1 MRNPSQSA
9 LGAWSGGRFIHFG
22 EEIEEQRLVEL
33 LRPGNGIDTLIT
45 ADAYGAGGADLIVGQ
60 ALEVLPRED
69 YCLVGA
75 VGHDFY
81 DGERKGAKGFQRFT
95 DSELRGPDQY
105 ASYLRMATERSL
117 ERCGVDHFDLLLL
130 HNPDRTG
137 YTSEVVWKAMAQ
149 LREEGLTG
157 KIGVAPGPAN
167 GFTLDIIDCFERFGE
182 MIDWAMVIL
191 NPFEPWPSRLVL
203 PAAERYD
210 VSLIARVVD
219 YGGIFHGDVAP
230 GHDFPET
237 DHRRYRPGDW
247 VESGSAKLDQLRP
260 IAERHGLTPLQLA
273 CQWTLAQ
280 PMVRCVAPTLIQE
293 GGEDARAI
301 EEKRAELAAL
311 PSEILLTA
319 EEIDEIN
326 AVGENAGC
334 MTLKGA
340 APDYEGDPVADQ
352 WPLDEQLLKLAA
364 RWEIDPEAQLR
375 LLHA

>member
-45 ADAYGAGGADLIVGQ
+45 ADAYGAGGADEIVCQ
-60 ALEVLPRED
+60 ALAGLPRAD

-81 DGERKGAKGFQRFT
+81 DGERRGAKGFQRFT
-95 DSELRGPDQY
+95 DAELRGPDQY

-157 KIGVAPGPAN
+157 QIGVAPGPAN

-293 GGEDARAI
+293 GGEGARAI
-301 EEKRAELAAL
+301 EEKRAELAAV
-311 PSEILLTA
+311 PSEIVLTDD
-319 EEIDEIN
+319 EIAEIN

>member
-33 LRPGNGIDTLIT
+33 LRPGNGIDTVIT
-45 ADAYGAGGADLIVGQ
+45 ADAYGAGAADEIVCQ
-60 ALEVLPRED
+60 ALGGVARED

-81 DGERKGAKGFQRFT
+81 EGERRGAKGFQRFT
-95 DSELRGPDQY
+95 DAELRGPDQY

-167 GFTLDIIDCFERFGE
+167 GFTLDMIDCFERFGE

-280 PMVRCVAPTLIQE
+280 TMVRCVAPTLIQE

-311 PSEILLTA
+311 PAEIVLTA
-319 EEIDEIN
+319 EEIAEIN
-326 AVGENAGC
+326 SVGENAGC

-352 WPLDEQLLKLAA
+352 WPLDEQLVKLAA

>member
-45 ADAYGAGGADLIVGQ
+45 AAAYGSGAADEIVCQSLSG
-60 ALEVLPRED
+60 AARED

-81 DGERKGAKGFQRFT
+81 EGERRGAKGFQRFT
-95 DSELRGPDQY
+95 DAELRGPDQY

-117 ERCGVDHFDLLLL
+117 ERCGVDHLDLLLL
-130 HNPDRTG
+130 HNPDRIG

-230 GHDFPET
+230 GHDFPDT

-247 VESGSAKLDQLRP
+247 VESGSVKLDQLRP

-280 PMVRCVAPTLIQE
+280 TMVRCVAPTLIQE
-293 GGEDARAI
+293 GGEGARAI

-311 PSEILLTA
+311 PAEIVLTDD
-319 EEIDEIN
+319 EIAEIN

-340 APDYEGDPVADQ
+340 APDYDGDPVADQ

>member
-1 MRNPSQSA
+1 MRNPGKTA
-9 LGAWSGGRFIHFG
+9 LGSWSGGRFMHFG
-22 EEIEEQRLVEL
+22 EELEEQRLIDL

-45 ADAYGAGGADLIVGQ
+45 ADAYGAGGADEIVCQ
-60 ALEVLPRED
+60 SLEGVRRDD

-95 DSELRGPDQY
+95 DAALRGSDQY
-105 ASYLRMATERSL
+105 ASYLRMATEKSL
-117 ERCGVDHFDLLLL
+117 ERCGVDNFDLLLL
-130 HNPDRTG
+130 HNPDRVG
-137 YTSEVVWKAMAQ
+137 YSSEVVWNAMAQ
-149 LREEGLTG
+149 LREEGLAG
-157 KIGVAPGPAN
+157 SIGVAPGPAN

-203 PAAERYD
+203 PAAEKYD
-210 VSLIARVVD
+210 ISLIARVVD
-219 YGGIFHGDVAP
+219 YGGIFHGDVGP
-230 GHDFPET
+230 GHQFGES
-237 DHRRYRPGDW
+237 DHRCFRPGDW
-247 VESGSAKLDQLRP
+247 VEAGSAKLDRLRP

-280 PMVRCVAPTLIQE
+280 PMVRCVAPTMIQE
-293 GGEDARAI
+293 IGPDARPV

-311 PSEILLTA
+311 PSEILLSA
-319 EEIDEIN
+319 DEIDEIS

-340 APDYEGDPVADQ
+340 SPVYEGDPVADQ
-352 WPLDEQLLKLAA
+352 WPLDEQLQQLAA
-364 RWEIDPEAQLR
+364 RWEIDPDKQLR
-375 LLHA
+375 LLEA

>member
-1 MRNPSQSA
+1 MRNPGKTA
-9 LGAWSGGRFIHFG
+9 LGSWSGGRFMHFG
-22 EEIEEQRLVEL
+22 EELEEQRLIDL

-45 ADAYGAGGADLIVGQ
+45 ADAYGAGGADEIVCQ
-60 ALEVLPRED
+60 SLEGVRRDD

-95 DSELRGPDQY
+95 DAALRGSDQY
-105 ASYLRMATERSL
+105 ASYLRMATEKSL
-117 ERCGVDHFDLLLL
+117 ERCGVDNFDLLLL
-130 HNPDRTG
+130 HNPDRVG
-137 YTSEVVWKAMAQ
+137 YSSEVVWNAMAQ
-149 LREEGLTG
+149 LREEGLAG
-157 KIGVAPGPAN
+157 SIGVAPGPAN

-203 PAAERYD
+203 PAAEKFD
-210 VSLIARVVD
+210 ISLIARVVD
-219 YGGIFHGDVAP
+219 YGGIFHGDVGP
-230 GHDFPET
+230 GHQFGES
-237 DHRRYRPGDW
+237 DHRCFRPGDW
-247 VESGSAKLDQLRP
+247 VEAGSAKLDRLRP

-280 PMVRCVAPTLIQE
+280 PMVRCVAPTMIQE
-293 GGEDARAI
+293 IGPDARPV

-311 PSEILLTA
+311 PNEILLSA
-319 EEIDEIN
+319 DEIDEIS

-340 APDYEGDPVADQ
+340 SPVYEGDPVADQ
-352 WPLDEQLLKLAA
+352 WPLDEQLQQLAA
-364 RWEIDPEAQLR
+364 RWEIDPDTQLR
-375 LLHA
+375 LLEA

>member
-1 MRNPSQSA
+1 M
-9 LGAWSGGRFIHFG
+9 HFG
-22 EEIEEQRLVEL
+22 EELDERRAAEL

-45 ADAYGAGGADLIVGQ
+45 ADTYGAGGADRLVGR
-60 ALEVLPRED
+60 ALEGLERSS
-69 YCLVGA
+69 YCLTGA

-81 DGERKGAKGFQRFT
+81 DGERQGAKGFQRFT
-95 DSELRGPDQY
+95 DPALRGPGQY
-105 ASYLRMATERSL
+105 ASYLRMATEQSL

-137 YTSEVVWKAMAQ
+137 FTSEVVWKAMAQ
-149 LREEGLTG
+149 LREEGLAG

-191 NPFEPWPSRLVL
+191 NPLEPWPSRLLL

-210 VSLIARVVD
+210 ISLIARVVD

-230 GHDFPET
+230 GHLFGEG
-237 DHRRYRPGDW
+237 DHRCFRKGDW
-247 VESGSAKLDQLRP
+247 VEAGSAKLDQLRP
-260 IAERHGLTPLQLA
+260 IAERHGLTALQLA

-280 PMVRCVAPTLIQE
+280 PQVRCVAPTLIQE
-293 GGEDARAI
+293 IGPDARPV

-311 PSEILLTA
+311 PAENVLTA
-319 EEIDEIN
+319 EEIEQIN
-326 AVGENAGC
+326 LVGDNAGC

-340 APDYEGDPVADQ
+340 APDYEGEPVADRWQ
-352 WPLDEQLLKLAA
+352 VDEPLRKLAA
-364 RWEIDPEAQLR
+364 RWQIDPDAQLQPIE
-375 LLHA
+375 H

>member
-1 MRNPSQSA
+1 MRNPGKTA
-9 LGAWSGGRFIHFG
+9 LGSWSGGRFMHFG
-22 EEIEEQRLVEL
+22 EELEEQRLIDL

-45 ADAYGAGGADLIVGQ
+45 ADAYGAGGADEIVCQ
-60 ALEVLPRED
+60 SLEGVRRDD

-95 DSELRGPDQY
+95 DAALRGSDQY
-105 ASYLRMATERSL
+105 ASYLRMATEKSL
-117 ERCGVDHFDLLLL
+117 ERCGVDNFDLLLL
-130 HNPDRTG
+130 HNPDRVG
-137 YTSEVVWKAMAQ
+137 YSSEVVWNAMAQ
-149 LREEGLTG
+149 LREEGLAG
-157 KIGVAPGPAN
+157 SIGVAPGPAN

-203 PAAERYD
+203 PAAEKFD

-219 YGGIFHGDVAP
+219 YGGIFHGDVGP
-230 GHDFPET
+230 GHQFGES
-237 DHRRYRPGDW
+237 DHRCFRPGDW
-247 VESGSAKLDQLRP
+247 VEAGSAKLDRLRP

-280 PMVRCVAPTLIQE
+280 PMVRCVAPTMIQE
-293 GGEDARAI
+293 IGPDARPV

-311 PSEILLTA
+311 PSEILLSA
-319 EEIDEIN
+319 DEIDEIS

-340 APDYEGDPVADQ
+340 SPVYEGDPVADQ
-352 WPLDEQLLKLAA
+352 WPLDEQLQQLAA
-364 RWEIDPEAQLR
+364 RWEIDPDKQLR
-375 LLHA
+375 LLEA

>member
-45 ADAYGAGGADLIVGQ
+45 ADAYGAGGADEIVCQSLGG
-60 ALEVLPRED
+60 VPRED

-81 DGERKGAKGFQRFT
+81 EGERRGAKGFQRFT
-95 DSELRGPDQY
+95 DAELRGPDQY

-130 HNPDRTG
+130 HNPDRIG
-137 YTSEVVWKAMAQ
+137 YTSEIVWKAMAQ

-219 YGGIFHGDVAP
+219 YGGIFHGDVGP

-247 VESGSAKLDQLRP
+247 VESGSAKLDELRP

-293 GGEDARAI
+293 GGEGARAI

-311 PSEILLTA
+311 PSEIVLTA

>member
-1 MRNPSQSA
+1 MKNPSQSA

-45 ADAYGAGGADLIVGQ
+45 ADAYGAGAADEIVCQSLSGV
-60 ALEVLPRED
+60 ARED

-81 DGERKGAKGFQRFT
+81 EGERRGAKGFQRFT
-95 DSELRGPDQY
+95 DAELRGPDQY

-117 ERCGVDHFDLLLL
+117 ERCGVDRFDLLLL
-130 HNPDRTG
+130 HNPDRIG

-247 VESGSAKLDQLRP
+247 VESGSAKLDRLRP

-280 PMVRCVAPTLIQE
+280 TMVRCVAPTLIQE
-293 GGEDARAI
+293 GGEGARAI

-311 PSEILLTA
+311 PAEIVLTDD
-319 EEIDEIN
+319 EIAEIN

-340 APDYEGDPVADQ
+340 APDYDGDPVADQ

>member
-45 ADAYGAGGADLIVGQ
+45 ADAYGAGAADEIVCQSLSGV
-60 ALEVLPRED
+60 ARED

-81 DGERKGAKGFQRFT
+81 EGERRGAKGFQRFT
-95 DSELRGPDQY
+95 DAELRGPDQY

-247 VESGSAKLDQLRP
+247 VESGSAKLDRLRP

-293 GGEDARAI
+293 GGKGARAI

-311 PSEILLTA
+311 PSEIVLTA
-319 EEIDEIN
+319 EEIAEIN

>member
-33 LRPGNGIDTLIT
+33 LRPGGGIDTLIT
-45 ADAYGAGGADLIVGQ
+45 ADAYGAGGADEIVCRSLSG
-60 ALEVLPRED
+60 VPRED

-81 DGERKGAKGFQRFT
+81 DGERRGAKGFQRFT
-95 DSELRGPDQY
+95 DAELRGPDQY

-247 VESGSAKLDQLRP
+247 VESGSAKLDRLRP
-260 IAERHGLTPLQLA
+260 IAERHGLTTLQLA

-280 PMVRCVAPTLIQE
+280 SMVRCVAPTLIQE
-293 GGEDARAI
+293 GGEGARAL
-301 EEKRAELAAL
+301 EEKRAELAAV
-311 PSEILLTA
+311 PSEIVLTDD
-319 EEIDEIN
+319 EIAEIN

>member
-33 LRPGNGIDTLIT
+33 LRPGNGIDTVIT
-45 ADAYGAGGADLIVGQ
+45 ADAYGAGAADEIVCQ
-60 ALEVLPRED
+60 ALTGVPRED

-81 DGERKGAKGFQRFT
+81 EGERRGAKGFQRFT
-95 DSELRGPDQY
+95 DAELRGPDQY

-167 GFTLDIIDCFERFGE
+167 GFTLDMIDCFERFGE

-260 IAERHGLTPLQLA
+260 IAQRHGLTPLHLA

-311 PSEILLTA
+311 PSEIVLTA

-340 APDYEGDPVADQ
+340 APDYDGDPVADQ

>member
-1 MRNPSQSA
+1 M
-9 LGAWSGGRFIHFG
+9 HFG
-22 EEIEEQRLVEL
+22 EEIEEQRLIEL

-45 ADAYGAGGADLIVGQ
+45 ADAYGAGGADEIVGQ
-60 ALEVLPRED
+60 SLAGVPRDD

-81 DGERKGAKGFQRFT
+81 EGERRGAKGFQRFT
-95 DSELRGPDQY
+95 DAELRGPDQY
-105 ASYLRMATERSL
+105 AGYLRMATERSL

-130 HNPDRTG
+130 HNPDRIG

-157 KIGVAPGPAN
+157 QIGVAPGPAN

-247 VESGSAKLDQLRP
+247 VESGSAKLEQLRP

-280 PMVRCVAPTLIQE
+280 SMVHCVAPTLIQE
-293 GGEDARAI
+293 GGDSARAV

-311 PSEILLTA
+311 PSEIVLTEGDIA
-319 EEIDEIN
+319 EIN

-334 MTLKGA
+334 MALKGA
-340 APDYEGDPVADQ
+340 APGYDGDAVADQ
-352 WPLDEQLLKLAA
+352 WPLDDQLVKLAA
-364 RWEIDPEAQLR
+364 RWEIDPDAQLR

>member
-33 LRPGNGIDTLIT
+33 LRPGGGIDTLIT

-60 ALEVLPRED
+60 ALEGLPRED

-81 DGERKGAKGFQRFT
+81 EGERRGAKGFQRFT
-95 DSELRGPDQY
+95 DAELRGPDQY

-137 YTSEVVWKAMAQ
+137 YTSEVVWNAMAQ

-219 YGGIFHGDVAP
+219 YGGIFHGDVGP

-247 VESGSAKLDQLRP
+247 VESGSAKLDELRP

-293 GGEDARAI
+293 GGEGARAI

-311 PSEILLTA
+311 PSEIVLTA
-319 EEIDEIN
+319 EEIEEIN

>member
-33 LRPGNGIDTLIT
+33 LRPGGGIDTLIT

-60 ALEVLPRED
+60 ALEGLPRED

-81 DGERKGAKGFQRFT
+81 EGERRGAKGFQRFT
-95 DSELRGPDQY
+95 DAELRGPDQY

-167 GFTLDIIDCFERFGE
+167 GFTLDIIDCLERFGE

-293 GGEDARAI
+293 GGEGARAI
-301 EEKRAELAAL
+301 EEKRAELAAV
-311 PSEILLTA
+311 PSEIVLTDD
-319 EEIDEIN
+319 EIAEIN

>member
-1 MRNPSQSA
+1 M
-9 LGAWSGGRFIHFG
+9 HFG

-33 LRPGNGIDTLIT
+33 LRPGGGIDTLIT
-45 ADAYGAGGADLIVGQ
+45 ADAYGAGGADEIVCQSLTG
-60 ALEVLPRED
+60 VPRED

-81 DGERKGAKGFQRFT
+81 EGERRGAKGFQRFT
-95 DSELRGPDQY
+95 DAELRGPDQY

-219 YGGIFHGDVAP
+219 YGGIFHGDVMP
-230 GHDFPET
+230 GHYFPET

-260 IAERHGLTPLQLA
+260 IAERHGLTPLQLS

-280 PMVRCVAPTLIQE
+280 TMVRCVAPTLIQE
-293 GGEDARAI
+293 GGEGARAI

-311 PSEILLTA
+311 PSEIVLTA
-319 EEIDEIN
+319 EEIAEIN

-334 MTLKGA
+334 MALKGA

-352 WPLDEQLLKLAA
+352 WPLDEQLMKLAA
-364 RWEIDPEAQLR
+364 RWGIDPEAQLR

>member
-1 MRNPSQSA
+1 MN
-9 LGAWSGGRFIHFG
+9 FG
-22 EEIEEQRLVEL
+22 EEIEERRLVEL

-45 ADAYGAGGADLIVGQ
+45 ADAYGAGGADEIVCQSLTG
-60 ALEVLPRED
+60 VPRED

-81 DGERKGAKGFQRFT
+81 EGERRGAKGFQRFT
-95 DSELRGPDQY
+95 DAELRGPDQY

-117 ERCGVDHFDLLLL
+117 ERCGVGHFDLLLL

-219 YGGIFHGDVAP
+219 YGGIFHGAVAP

-293 GGEDARAI
+293 GGEGARAI
-301 EEKRAELAAL
+301 EEKRAELAAV
-311 PSEILLTA
+311 PSEILLSA

>member
-33 LRPGNGIDTLIT
+33 LRPGGGIDTLIT
-45 ADAYGAGGADLIVGQ
+45 ADAYGVGAADEIVCQSLGGA
-60 ALEVLPRED
+60 ARED

-81 DGERKGAKGFQRFT
+81 DGERRGAKGFQRFT
-95 DSELRGPDQY
+95 DAELRGPDQY

-237 DHRRYRPGDW
+237 DHRRYRAGDW
-247 VESGSAKLDQLRP
+247 VESGSARLDQLRP

-280 PMVRCVAPTLIQE
+280 TMVRCVAPTLIQE
-293 GGEDARAI
+293 GGEGARAI

>member
-45 ADAYGAGGADLIVGQ
+45 ADAYGAGGADEIVCQSLGG
-60 ALEVLPRED
+60 VPRED

-81 DGERKGAKGFQRFT
+81 EGERRGAKGFQRFT
-95 DSELRGPDQY
+95 DAELRGPDQY

-137 YTSEVVWKAMAQ
+137 YTSEVVWNAMAQ

-247 VESGSAKLDQLRP
+247 VESGSAKLDRLRP

-280 PMVRCVAPTLIQE
+280 TMVRCVAPTLIQE

-311 PSEILLTA
+311 PAEILLTDD
-319 EEIDEIN
+319 EIAEIN

-340 APDYEGDPVADQ
+340 APDYDGDPVADQ

>member
-1 MRNPSQSA
+1 MKNPSQSA

-33 LRPGNGIDTLIT
+33 LRPGNGIDTVIT
-45 ADAYGAGGADLIVGQ
+45 ADAYGAGAADEIVCQSLAG
-60 ALEVLPRED
+60 VPRED

-81 DGERKGAKGFQRFT
+81 EGERRGAKGFQRFT
-95 DSELRGPDQY
+95 DAELRGPDQY

-137 YTSEVVWKAMAQ
+137 YTSEVVWKAMGQ

-293 GGEDARAI
+293 GGEGARAI
-301 EEKRAELAAL
+301 EEKRAELAAV
-311 PSEILLTA
+311 PSEILLSA

>member
-1 MRNPSQSA
+1 MRNPGKTA
-9 LGAWSGGRFIHFG
+9 LGSWSGGRFMHFG
-22 EEIEEQRLVEL
+22 EELEEQRLIDL

-45 ADAYGAGGADLIVGQ
+45 ADAYGAGGADEIVCQ
-60 ALEVLPRED
+60 SLEGVRRDD

-95 DSELRGPDQY
+95 DAALRGSDQY
-105 ASYLRMATERSL
+105 ASYLRMATEKSL
-117 ERCGVDHFDLLLL
+117 ERCGVDNFDLLLL
-130 HNPDRTG
+130 HNPDRVG
-137 YTSEVVWKAMAQ
+137 YSSEVVWNAMAQ
-149 LREEGLTG
+149 LREEGLAG
-157 KIGVAPGPAN
+157 SIGVAPGPAN

-203 PAAERYD
+203 PAAEKFD
-210 VSLIARVVD
+210 ISLIARVVD
-219 YGGIFHGDVAP
+219 YGGIFHGDVGP
-230 GHDFPET
+230 GHQFGES
-237 DHRRYRPGDW
+237 DHRCFRPGDW
-247 VESGSAKLDQLRP
+247 VEAGSAKLDRLRP

-280 PMVRCVAPTLIQE
+280 PMVRCVAPTMIQE
-293 GGEDARAI
+293 IGPDARPV

-311 PSEILLTA
+311 PNEILLSA
-319 EEIDEIN
+319 DEIDEIS

-340 APDYEGDPVADQ
+340 SPVYEGDPVADQ
-352 WPLDEQLLKLAA
+352 WPLDEQLQQLAA
-364 RWEIDPEAQLR
+364 RWEIDPDKQLR
-375 LLHA
+375 LLEA

>member
-1 MRNPSQSA
+1 MKNPSQSA
-9 LGAWSGGRFIHFG
+9 LGAWSGGRFIHYG
-22 EEIEEQRLVEL
+22 EEIAEQRLVEL
-33 LRPGNGIDTLIT
+33 LRPGGGIDTLIT
-45 ADAYGAGGADLIVGQ
+45 ADAYGAGAADLIVGQ
-60 ALEVLPRED
+60 ALEGLPRED

-105 ASYLRMATERSL
+105 AGYLRMATEESL
-117 ERCGVDHFDLLLL
+117 ERCGVDRFDLLLL

-137 YTSEVVWKAMAQ
+137 YTSEVVWNAMAQ

-157 KIGVAPGPAN
+157 QIGVAPGPAN

-203 PAAERYD
+203 PAAERHD
-210 VSLIARVVD
+210 VSLLARVVD

-230 GHDFPET
+230 GHEFPET

-247 VESGSAKLDQLRP
+247 VQSGSTKLDLLRP

-293 GGEDARAI
+293 QGEGARAI
-301 EEKRAELAAL
+301 EKKRADLAAL
-311 PSEILLTA
+311 PAEIVLTD
-319 EEIDEIN
+319 EEIAEID
-326 AVGENAGC
+326 AVGDNAGC
-334 MTLKGA
+334 MALKGA
-340 APDYEGDPVADQ
+340 SPVYDDVAVADA
-352 WPLDEQLLKLAA
+352 WPIDEQLAALAA
-364 RWEIDPEAQLR
+364 RWDIDPDSQLR

>member
-45 ADAYGAGGADLIVGQ
+45 ADAYGAGGADEIVCQSLTG
-60 ALEVLPRED
+60 VPRED

-81 DGERKGAKGFQRFT
+81 DGERRGAKGFQRFT
-95 DSELRGPDQY
+95 DAELRGPDQY

-237 DHRRYRPGDW
+237 DHRRYRPGGW

-260 IAERHGLTPLQLA
+260 SAERHGLTPLQLA

-340 APDYEGDPVADQ
+340 APDYEGDPVADR

>member
-1 MRNPSQSA
+1 MRNPGKTA
-9 LGAWSGGRFIHFG
+9 LGSWSGGRFMHFG
-22 EEIEEQRLVEL
+22 EELEEQRLIDL

-45 ADAYGAGGADLIVGQ
+45 ADAYGAGGADEIVCQ
-60 ALEVLPRED
+60 SLEGVRRDD

-95 DSELRGPDQY
+95 DAALRGSDQY
-105 ASYLRMATERSL
+105 ASYLRMATEKSL
-117 ERCGVDHFDLLLL
+117 ERCGVDNFDLLLL
-130 HNPDRTG
+130 HNPDRVG
-137 YTSEVVWKAMAQ
+137 YSSEVVWNAMAQ
-149 LREEGLTG
+149 LREEGLAG
-157 KIGVAPGPAN
+157 SIGVAPGPAN

-203 PAAERYD
+203 PAAEKFD

-219 YGGIFHGDVAP
+219 YGGIFHGDVGP
-230 GHDFPET
+230 GHQFGES
-237 DHRRYRPGDW
+237 DHRCFRPGDW
-247 VESGSAKLDQLRP
+247 VEAGSAKLDRLRP

-280 PMVRCVAPTLIQE
+280 PMVRCVAPTMIQE
-293 GGEDARAI
+293 IGPDARPV

-311 PSEILLTA
+311 PNEILLSA
-319 EEIDEIN
+319 DEIDEIS

-340 APDYEGDPVADQ
+340 SPVYEGDPVADQ
-352 WPLDEQLLKLAA
+352 WPLDEQLQQLAA
-364 RWEIDPEAQLR
+364 RWEIDPDTQLR
-375 LLHA
+375 LLEA

>member
-45 ADAYGAGGADLIVGQ
+45 ADAYGAGAADEIVCQSLTG
-60 ALEVLPRED
+60 VPRED

-81 DGERKGAKGFQRFT
+81 DGERRGAKGFQRFT
-95 DSELRGPDQY
+95 DAELRGPDQY

-130 HNPDRTG
+130 HNPDRIG

-247 VESGSAKLDQLRP
+247 VESGSAKLDRLRP

-340 APDYEGDPVADQ
+340 APDYDGDPVADQ
-352 WPLDEQLLKLAA
+352 WPLDEQLVKLAA

-375 LLHA
+375 LLNA

>member
-1 MRNPSQSA
+1 MMNPSQSA

-45 ADAYGAGGADLIVGQ
+45 ADAYGAGAADEIVCQSLDG
-60 ALEVLPRED
+60 LPRED

-75 VGHDFY
+75 IGHDFY
-81 DGERKGAKGFQRFT
+81 EGERRGAKGFQRFT
-95 DSELRGPDQY
+95 DAELRGPDQY

-130 HNPDRTG
+130 HNPDRIG

-210 VSLIARVVD
+210 VCLIARVVD

-280 PMVRCVAPTLIQE
+280 KMVRCVAPTLIQE

-326 AVGENAGC
+326 AGGENAGC

-375 LLHA
+375 LLQA

>member
-1 MRNPSQSA
+1 M
-9 LGAWSGGRFIHFG
+9 HFG

-45 ADAYGAGGADLIVGQ
+45 ADAYGAGGADEIVCQSLTGV
-60 ALEVLPRED
+60 ARED

-81 DGERKGAKGFQRFT
+81 DGERRGAKGFQRFT
-95 DSELRGPDQY
+95 DAELRGPDQY

-137 YTSEVVWKAMAQ
+137 YTSEIVWKAMAQ

-157 KIGVAPGPAN
+157 RIGVAPGPAN

-203 PAAERYD
+203 PAAARYD

-247 VESGSAKLDQLRP
+247 VESGSAKLNQLRP

-293 GGEDARAI
+293 GGEGARAI

-311 PSEILLTA
+311 PSEILLTDD
-319 EEIDEIN
+319 EIAEIN

>member
-45 ADAYGAGGADLIVGQ
+45 ADAYGAGAADEIVCQSLTG
-60 ALEVLPRED
+60 VPRED
-69 YCLVGA
+69 YCLIGA

-130 HNPDRTG
+130 HNPDRIG

-219 YGGIFHGDVAP
+219 YGGIFHGDVGP

-247 VESGSAKLDQLRP
+247 VESGSAKLDRLRP

-293 GGEDARAI
+293 GGEVARAI

-311 PSEILLTA
+311 PPEIVLTA

-352 WPLDEQLLKLAA
+352 WPLDDQLLKLAA

>member
-45 ADAYGAGGADLIVGQ
+45 ADAYGAGAADEIVCQSLSGV
-60 ALEVLPRED
+60 ARED

-81 DGERKGAKGFQRFT
+81 EGERRGAKGFQRFT
-95 DSELRGPDQY
+95 DAELRGPDQY

-117 ERCGVDHFDLLLL
+117 ERCGVDRFDLLLL
-130 HNPDRTG
+130 HNPDRIG

-230 GHDFPET
+230 GHDFPDT

-247 VESGSAKLDQLRP
+247 VESGSVKLDQLRP

-280 PMVRCVAPTLIQE
+280 TMVRCVAPTLIQE
-293 GGEDARAI
+293 GGEGARAI

-311 PSEILLTA
+311 PAEIVLTDD
-319 EEIDEIN
+319 EIAEIN

-340 APDYEGDPVADQ
+340 APDYDGDPVADQ

>member
-1 MRNPSQSA
+1 M
-9 LGAWSGGRFIHFG
+9 HFG
-22 EEIEEQRLVEL
+22 EELEEQRLIDL

-45 ADAYGAGGADLIVGQ
+45 ADAYGAGGADEIVCQ
-60 ALEVLPRED
+60 PLEGVRRDD

-95 DSELRGPDQY
+95 DAALRGSDQY
-105 ASYLRMATERSL
+105 ASYLRMATEKSL
-117 ERCGVDHFDLLLL
+117 ERCGVDNFDLLLL
-130 HNPDRTG
+130 HNPDRVG
-137 YTSEVVWKAMAQ
+137 YSSEVVWNAMAQ
-149 LREEGLTG
+149 LREEGLAG
-157 KIGVAPGPAN
+157 SIGVAPGPAN

-203 PAAERYD
+203 PAAEKFD

-219 YGGIFHGDVAP
+219 YGGIFHGDVGP
-230 GHDFPET
+230 GHQFGES
-237 DHRRYRPGDW
+237 DHRCFRPGDW
-247 VESGSAKLDQLRP
+247 VEAGSAKLDRLRP

-280 PMVRCVAPTLIQE
+280 PMVRCVAPTMIQE
-293 GGEDARAI
+293 IGPDARPV

-311 PSEILLTA
+311 PNEILLSA
-319 EEIDEIN
+319 DEIDEIS

-340 APDYEGDPVADQ
+340 SPVYEGDPVADQ
-352 WPLDEQLLKLAA
+352 WPLDEQLQQLAA
-364 RWEIDPEAQLR
+364 RWEIDPDKQLR
-375 LLHA
+375 LLEA

>member
-1 MRNPSQSA
+1 M
-9 LGAWSGGRFIHFG
+9 HFG
-22 EEIEEQRLVEL
+22 EEIEEQRLVDL
-33 LRPGNGIDTLIT
+33 LRPGGGIDTLIT

-60 ALEVLPRED
+60 ALEGLPRED

-105 ASYLRMATERSL
+105 AGYLRMATEKSL
-117 ERCGVDHFDLLLL
+117 ERCGVDRFDLLLL

-137 YTSEVVWKAMAQ
+137 YTSEVVWNAMAQ

-157 KIGVAPGPAN
+157 QIGVAPGPAN
-167 GFTLDIIDCFERFGE
+167 GFTLDIIDCFERFGA

-191 NPFEPWPSRLVL
+191 NPFEPWPSGLVL
-203 PAAERYD
+203 PAAEKYD

-219 YGGIFHGDVAP
+219 FGGIFHGDVTP
-230 GHDFPET
+230 GHQFGES
-237 DHRRYRPGDW
+237 DHRCFRPGDW
-247 VESGSAKLDQLRP
+247 VEAGSAKLDELRP

-280 PMVRCVAPTLIQE
+280 SMVECVAPTMIQE
-293 GGEDARAI
+293 IGEGARPV

-311 PSEILLTA
+311 PAEILLT
-319 EEIDEIN
+319 EDEIELISK
-326 AVGENAGC
+326 VGDNAGC
-334 MTLKGA
+334 MALKGA
-340 APDYEGDPVADQ
+340 SPVYDDVPVADA
-352 WPLDEQLLKLAA
+352 WPIDEQLAKLAE
-364 RWEIDPEAQLR
+364 RWEIDPDSQLR
-375 LLHA
+375 LLEA